1 MIEAVRFVNNNYY
14 RLHQNV
20 PQRKVRIKMYATRMV
35 NAADMVFESATPK
48 TEAIPGQSKRRINTT
63 KIGGINSMPVSA
75 TYHAL
80 A

>member
-1 MIEAVRFVNNNYY
+1 
-14 RLHQNV
+14 
-20 PQRKVRIKMYATRMV
+20 MYATRMV

-48 TEAIPGQSKRRINTT
+48 TEASPEQSKRRINTI